1 VVDLLVC
8 AATELESHLLKN
20 HAQVLLTGI
29 GSVNAAY
36 TLTRFLDRNEVKR
49 IVICGIGGAYLG
61 SGLSIGDVCCAA
73 TETYGDLGVETPDGF
88 LDIEAMGFPFVST
101 FPLQIF
107 PHQRRE
113 KFVTVNTCSG
123 TDTLARKME
132 KRTAGGSV
140 ENMEG
145 AALAHVA
152 GLAGIPL
159 GEIRGIS
166 NMTGNRD
173 RAAWRVREASTAAQ
187 EALIK
192 WIKTL

>member
-1 VVDLLVC
+1 MLDLLVC
-8 AATELESHLLKN
+8 AATEIESHLLKS
-20 HAQVLLTGI
+20 HAPILLTGI
-29 GSVNAAY
+29 GAVNAAY
-36 TLTRFLDRNEVKR
+36 TLTRFLERNEVRR
-49 IVICGIGGAYLG
+49 IVVCGIGGAYLG

-73 TETYGDLGVETPDGF
+73 TETYGDLGVETPEGF
-88 LDIEAMGFPFVST
+88 LNMEALGFPVVTT
-101 FPLQIF
+101 FPLQF
-107 PHQRRE
+107 YPHARRE

-123 TDTLARKME
+123 TDALARAME

-145 AALAHVA
+145 AAMAHVA
-152 GLAGIPL
+152 GLAGIPI
-159 GEIRGIS
+159 GEVRGIS

>member
-1 VVDLLVC
+1 MLDLLVC
-8 AATELESHLLKN
+8 AATDIECHLLKPY
-20 HAQVLLTGI
+20 AEVLLTGI
-29 GSVNAAY
+29 GAVTAAH
-36 TLTRFLDRNEVKR
+36 TLTRFLDRNQVRR
-49 IVICGIGGAYLG
+49 IVVCGIGGAYLS

-73 TETYGDLGVETPDGF
+73 TETYGDLGVETPEGF
-88 LDIEAMGFPFVST
+88 LDMETLGFSVVST

-107 PHQRRE
+107 PHARRE

-123 TDTLARKME
+123 TDALARTME
-132 KRTAGGSV
+132 KRTGGGSV

-145 AALAHVA
+145 AAIAQVA
-152 GLAGIPL
+152 SLAGIHV